1 MQLLSLESFGKAFV
15 PKKVIPTL
23 RSFVLKAGYDEV
35 PYRFFGFL
43 FYLTLCITYA
53 IYFIWIYS
61 YLKGLNSLVLMLG
74 TFGFWVVCQL
84 GLAFFII
91 LVIYFFLDIRI
102 YKRKRELENRLQEYL
117 SLVST
122 NLKGGMSFD
131 NALWAA
137 IKPQFGILAK
147 EITLV
152 SKKVLTGN
160 DVGEALE
167 EFADK
172 YNSPILKRSID
183 LLVSEIESGG
193 NISKVIDSAVEDLQK
208 ANMLKAELAASTLSF
223 TIFIMAIVIFIAPG
237 LFALSLEL
245 LKIVTSLSST
255 VGGSLGG
262 GGGGFS
268 SPISLSFGGPKVED
282 FKRFSVLALSII
294 TIFSSMIISI
304 VEKGDVRGGI
314 KYIPIFWVSALVLY
328 FVFVF
333 ALNHVFAGIMGV

>member
-1 MQLLSLESFGKAFV
+1 MQILYLEGFGKAFV
-15 PKKVIPTL
+15 PKKFVPHL
-23 RSFVLKAGYDEV
+23 RSFVFKAGYDEV
-35 PYRFFGFL
+35 PYKFFGFL
-43 FYLTLCITYA
+43 FYLTLCVTYA
-53 IYFIWIYS
+53 VYFIWVYP
-61 YLKGLNSLVLMLG
+61 YLKGSNSLLLMLG
-74 TFGFWVVCQL
+74 TFSFWVVCQL
-84 GLAFFII
+84 GLAFFVI
-91 LVIYFFLDIRI
+91 LVVYFFLDIKI
-102 YKRKRELENRLQEYL
+102 YKRRRELESRLQEYL
-117 SLVST
+117 ALVST

-131 NALWAA
+131 KALWAA

-193 NISKVIDSAVEDLQK
+193 KITKVIDSAVEDLKK
-208 ANMLKAELAASTLSF
+208 ANMMKEELAASTLSF
-223 TIFIMAIVIFIAPG
+223 TIFIMAIVVFIAPG
-237 LFALSLEL
+237 LFALSLQL

-268 SPISLSFGGPKVED
+268 SPISMSFGGPKVED
-282 FKRFSVLALSII
+282 FRRFSLIAISII
-294 TIFSSMIISI
+294 TTFSSMIISI

-314 KYIPIFWVSALVLY
+314 KYIPIFLISALVLY
-328 FVFVF
+328 FVFTF
-333 ALNHVFAGIMGV
+333 ALDHVFAGIMTI